1 MQANNFLRTIWNYTL
16 KHLIKQMP
24 EIKARKFRMVAY
36 KVDLKK
42 REISKSSQALTRI
55 EVKK

>member
-1 MQANNFLRTIWNYTL
+1 MQANNFLRTIWNYKL

-24 EIKARKFRMVAY
+24 EIKNRKIRMVAY

-42 REISKSSQALTRI
+42 REISKASQSATRI

>member
-1 MQANNFLRTIWNYTL
+1 MQANYFFRTIWKYPL

-24 EIKARKFRMVAY
+24 EIKAIRFRMVAY
-36 KVDLKK
+36 KIDLKK
-42 REISKSSQALTRI
+42 REISKSSQTLTRI